1 MLKVKDFDYDLWTTV
16 EDGVKHYW
24 AKVRETGEITE
35 ISHEVMVYLRSE
47 EKRIYRE
54 IVMTRNEGTILS
66 LDIPHDDEK
75 ESWFEDHGAS
85 KSPIKLCSEFSVK
98 PAICDKY
105 LWSNPG
111 VFSDH
116 PNRRRPTLDRLARKW
131 YNAHPDGEAD
141 LNAYIRVILAVGSIS
156 KPFSRRSVKGDGG

>member
-54 IVMTRNEGTILS
+54 IAMTRKKVLYFLS
-66 LDIPHDDEK
+66 IFLMTMK
-75 ESWFEDHGAS
+75 KKAGS
-85 KSPIKLCSEFSVK
+85 KIMGQ
-98 PAICDKY
+98 A
-105 LWSNPG
+105 
-111 VFSDH
+111 
-116 PNRRRPTLDRLARKW
+116 
-131 YNAHPDGEAD
+131 
-141 LNAYIRVILAVGSIS
+141 
-156 KPFSRRSVKGDGG
+156 

>member
-1 MLKVKDFDYDLWTTV
+1 MFKVKDFDYDLWTTV

-47 EKRIYRE
+47 ETRIYRE

-75 ESWFEDHGAS
+75 ESWFEDHGAGMCEMET
-85 KSPIKLCSEFSVK
+85 PIIEKDFLKKLTPLQLEVYEICILGGCELYEFAMARNIGRKKIERAVK
-98 PAICDKY
+98 LI
-105 LWSNPG
+105 
-111 VFSDH
+111 
-116 PNRRRPTLDRLARKW
+116 RRKFKNNL
-131 YNAHPDGEAD
+131 
-141 LNAYIRVILAVGSIS
+141 
-156 KPFSRRSVKGDGG
+156 